1 MRIRIFVGTGGV
13 GKTSLTA
20 ATGLQTA
27 LDGGKCLVLTIDPAW
42 RLKTA
47 LNLTSS
53 DLQQKVDLS
62 AWSAKGELWAALLDV
77 RASLDRAV
85 RLYARPEQAE
95 TVLKHPIYH
104 ILTTSIAGMQ
114 ELMAIERIGQAMED
128 GFESIFVD
136 TAPARHA
143 FEFLDKPEFFVQL
156 VTFPIVKLIGRTY
169 KMWEGSALQK
179 LSKKAFEL
187 YTRVEELLGASL
199 VREILDFFSV
209 FQTVAETYA
218 DRAKRTLRLLR
229 DPRVTGFSV
238 VTTPFKAGRDADYFW
253 TQLRERRFSVESLI
267 VNRVW
272 PALQPDLPGDLPT
285 TLGRTVAWYQD
296 VSQGQQRRVSAAF
309 EKYSGKIPK
318 LIAVP
323 EQAQDL
329 HGVEALYS
337 IAKSV
342 GKL

>member
-1 MRIRIFVGTGGV
+1 MKIRIFVGTGGV

-20 ATGLQTA
+20 ATGLQAA
-27 LDGGKCLVLTIDPAW
+27 LEGGKCLVLTIDPAW

-62 AWSAKGELWAALLDV
+62 QWSPKGEMWAALLDV
-77 RASLDRAV
+77 GASLDRAV
-85 RLYARPEQAE
+85 RLYARPKQAE

-114 ELMAIERIGQAMED
+114 ELMAVERIAQAMED

-169 KMWEGSALQK
+169 KLWEGSALQK
-179 LSKKAFEL
+179 LSNRAVEL
-187 YTRVEELLGASL
+187 YTRVEDLLGASL

-218 DRAKRTLRLLR
+218 TRAKRTLRVLR

-238 VTTPFKAGRDADYFW
+238 VTTPFKAGRDADYFFS
-253 TQLRERRFSVESLI
+253 QLRDRRFSIESLI

-272 PALQPDLPGDLPT
+272 PALQPDLPHDLAPP
-285 TLGRTVAWYQD
+285 LERTVAWYQD
-296 VSQGQQRRVSAAF
+296 VSQGHERSVSAVF
-309 EKYSGKIPK
+309 QRYSGKIPK
-318 LIAVP
+318 LIEVP

-337 IAKSV
+337 IANGV